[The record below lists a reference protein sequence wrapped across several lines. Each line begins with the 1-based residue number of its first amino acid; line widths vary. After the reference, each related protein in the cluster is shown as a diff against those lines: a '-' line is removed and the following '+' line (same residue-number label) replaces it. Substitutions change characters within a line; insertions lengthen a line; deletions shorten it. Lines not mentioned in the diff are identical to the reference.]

1 MSAIFMHF
9 LNLSI
14 EDKNSLFISLQMR
27 ALFVTFERGIL
38 NFPPTK
44 EQAEWC
50 VILTGL
56 SFEM

>member
-1 MSAIFMHF
+1 MSAILMHF

-14 EDKNSLFISLQMR
+14 EDKNSLFFSLQMR

-44 EQAEWC
+44 EQAE
-50 VILTGL
+50 
-56 SFEM
+56 